1 MQSKHRAVR
10 GFVVCY
16 AEDYPQLG
24 KWSHPHSIQC
34 LQGAAVAQRS
44 GVGTSRLERLDA
56 GQRCVIQSRRPAFRS
71 RRSSIFVAD
80 FCRLPCVEKR
90 PAAAV
95 LRFTKALQFVGA
107 RYPLQTLLGGIV
119 PAVAALHGLRGHEMG
134 GVYRDAGCDDAGL
147 RAGCFGRA
155 GAWRE
160 ARTKEHRGAVR
171 ALPLIAAK
179 RLYVL
184 VTRKVSLT
192 RETPSTCHVVLATG
206 V

>member
-24 KWSHPHSIQC
+24 KWSHPHPIQC
-34 LQGAAVAQRS
+34 LQGVAVAQRS

-56 GQRCVIQSRRPAFRS
+56 GQRCVIQSSRPAFRS
-71 RRSSIFVAD
+71 RRSSVSLAD
-80 FCRLPCVEKR
+80 LCRLPCLEKR
-90 PAAAV
+90 PAPAV

-119 PAVAALHGLRGHEMG
+119 PAVAALHGLRGREMG
-134 GVYRDAGCDDAGL
+134 GVYRDVGCDDAGL

-155 GAWRE
+155 GAWRK

-171 ALPLIAAK
+171 ALPLGATK

-184 VTRKVSLT
+184 VTRKVSPLT
-192 RETPSTCHVVLATG
+192 RNLPTWHVVSAKG